1 VRFAAA
7 RLGPYTQRQSRLR
20 LRVHAMPRWSVV
32 RLIAGREIRDQLRDR
47 RTLFLILGLPVLM
60 YPLFVGVGL
69 LFYAAIKEKQ
79 FVVAVVGA
87 KYLPPADPVPAEPA
101 AVAGVAAA
109 YAQHAREFPALIV
122 VPSAHASVGG
132 VAAAYAQHAREF
144 PALIVDGKFAAQF
157 LNGDPDGGA
166 LVVKLVETADQGL
179 LARREADV
187 LLVIAPDLAA
197 NLERGKRPVVEVLA
211 REGEE
216 NSKLAVRRLIGVLDA
231 WADAVKKARFAR
243 AGQPPDFDKPIDIK
257 DPHSDTPPQKKT
269 FDELRDTLVKVI
281 PFLLVMWMLT
291 GAIYPAIDMTAG
303 EKERGTME
311 TLLISP
317 AERGEIVL
325 GKFIAVVTMA
335 FGTAVWNVL
344 LMLIAVTV
352 APLVAPGL
360 GGYSFLSLP
369 GLGACVL
376 AALPL
381 AMLLAACTLSLG
393 VFARSTKEG
402 NYYMVPMFFVALPLS
417 YWSMSP
423 GMELDGF
430 TSWVPVANALLL
442 QQRLMAVRTDPFP
455 WQHVP
460 AVVISLSLC
469 IAIALWAA
477 VRQFHRES
485 VLFREAEAGG
495 KKKWSLF
502 GKGNAPAA

>member
-1 VRFAAA
+1 
-7 RLGPYTQRQSRLR
+7 
-20 LRVHAMPRWSVV
+20 MPRWSVV
-32 RLIAGREIRDQLRDR
+32 RIIAVREVRDQLRDK
-47 RTLFLILGLPVLM
+47 RTLFLIVGLPILM
-60 YPLFVGVGL
+60 YPLFIGVGL

-79 FVVAVVGA
+79 FVIAVVGA
-87 KYLPPADPVPAEPA
+87 EYLPKPQPDDAPLAPS
-101 AVAGVAAA
+101 AVSGVAAA
-109 YAQHAREFPALIV
+109 YAQ
-122 VPSAHASVGG
+122 
-132 VAAAYAQHAREF
+132 QHARTF
-144 PALIVDGKFAAQF
+144 PPLLIDGKFADRYLA
-157 LNGDPDGGA
+157 GSSDGGTMN
-166 LVVKLVETADQGL
+166 VKLQDKVDEGL
-179 LARREADV
+179 LDRREADA
-187 LLVIAPDLAA
+187 ILAIPSDFNA
-197 NLERGKRPVVEVLA
+197 KLDCGKRPAIRVLG
-211 REGEE
+211 RDGEE
-216 NSKLAVRRLIGVLDA
+216 NSKLAVRRLTSTLHS
-231 WADAVKKARFAR
+231 WADALKSARFAR
-243 AGQPPDFDKPIDIK
+243 AGIAPDFDSPIDIK
-257 DPHSDTPPQKKT
+257 DPHSDDAPQKKT

-317 AERGEIVL
+317 AERSEIVF
-325 GKFIAVVTMA
+325 GKFFAVMTMG

-344 LMLIAVTV
+344 LLLIAVTV
-352 APLVAPGL
+352 APLLSSGL
-360 GGYSFLSLP
+360 SGYSLLSVS
-369 GLGACVL
+369 GLAACVL
-376 AALPL
+376 AALPM

-423 GMELDGF
+423 GMELDKF

-469 IAIALWAA
+469 IGLAIWAA

-485 VLFREAEAGG
+485 VLFREAEASRRG
-495 KKKWSLF
+495 WSLF
-502 GKGNAPAA
+502 GKK

>member
-1 VRFAAA
+1 
-7 RLGPYTQRQSRLR
+7 
-20 LRVHAMPRWSVV
+20 MPRWSVV
-32 RLIAGREIRDQLRDR
+32 RLIGRREIRDQLRDR

-79 FVVAVVGA
+79 FVIAVVGA
-87 KYLPPADPVPAEPA
+87 EHLPKSDPD
-101 AVAGVAAA
+101 
-109 YAQHAREFPALIV
+109 L
-122 VPSAHASVGG
+122 VPSAPASVGG
-132 VAAAYAQHAREF
+132 VPAAYVQHAREF
-144 PALIVDGKFAAQF
+144 PALIVDGKFAAPF
-157 LNGDPDGGA
+157 LAGDIDGGA
-166 LVVKLVETADQGL
+166 LVVKPVATRDEGMLT
-179 LARREADV
+179 RREADAI
-187 LLVIAPDLAA
+187 LVVDEKLTAE
-197 NLERGKRPVVEVLA
+197 LERGERPVVEVLA

-216 NSKLAVRRLIGVLDA
+216 NSKLAVRRLTGVLHA
-231 WADAVKKARFAR
+231 WSDAVKKSRFVR
-243 AGQPPDFDKPIDIK
+243 AGLPADFDSPVEIK
-257 DPHSDTPPQKKT
+257 DPHSGKPEERKT
-269 FDELRDTLVKVI
+269 FDELRDTLVKII

-317 AERGEIVL
+317 AERTEIVL
-325 GKFIAVVTMA
+325 GKFLAVVTMG

-344 LMLIAVTV
+344 LMVIAVTV
-352 APLVAPGL
+352 APLLAPAL

-369 GLGACVL
+369 GMVACVL

-381 AMLLAACTLSLG
+381 AMLIAACTLSLG

-402 NYYMVPMFFVALPLS
+402 NYYMVPMFFVTLPLS

-455 WQHVP
+455 WVHIP
-460 AVVISLSLC
+460 AVVFSLSLC
-469 IAIALWAA
+469 IGIALWAA
-477 VRQFHRES
+477 VRQFQRES
-485 VLFREAEAGG
+485 VLFREAEAAGR
-495 KKKWSLF
+495 KWSLF
-502 GKGNAPAA
+502 GAKK

>member
-1 VRFAAA
+1 
-7 RLGPYTQRQSRLR
+7 
-20 LRVHAMPRWSVV
+20 MPRWSVV
-32 RLIAGREIRDQLRDR
+32 RLIAAREIRDQLRDR

-87 KYLPPADPVPAEPA
+87 DHLPGPQSGDVPAVPA
-101 AVAGVAAA
+101 AAAGAAA
-109 YAQHAREFPALIV
+109 SFAQQYSREYPPLIEGERFS
-122 VPSAHASVGG
+122 P
-132 VAAAYAQHAREF
+132 R
-144 PALIVDGKFAAQF
+144 F
-157 LNGDPDGGA
+157 LGDPTGGA
-166 LVVKLVETADQGL
+166 LVVKPVAEADKAML
-179 LARREADV
+179 DRREADAI
-187 LLVIAPDLAA
+187 LVVDDDFAA
-197 NLERGKRPVVEVLA
+197 KLDRGERPTVRVID

-216 NSKLAVRRLIGVLDA
+216 NSKLAVRRLMDVLHSWEEA
-231 WADAVKKARFAR
+231 LKATRFAR
-243 AGQPPDFDKPIDIK
+243 AGLSANFDSPVHVK
-257 DPHSDTPPQKKT
+257 DPQSGKPPEKRT
-269 FDELRDTLVKVI
+269 FDELRDTLVKII

-317 AERGEIVL
+317 AERGEIVW
-325 GKFIAVVTMA
+325 GKFLAVVTMG

-352 APLVAPGL
+352 APLVAPGM
-360 GGYSFLSLP
+360 GGYSFLSMA
-369 GLGACVL
+369 GLVACVA

-381 AMLLAACTLSLG
+381 AMLIAACTLSLG

-460 AVVISLSLC
+460 AVVVSLAVC
-469 IAIALWAA
+469 IAVALWAA
-477 VRQFHRES
+477 VRQFSRES
-485 VLFREAEAGG
+485 VLFREAEAAGRG
-495 KKKWSLF
+495 WSLF
-502 GKGNAPAA
+502 GAKK

>member
-1 VRFAAA
+1 
-7 RLGPYTQRQSRLR
+7 
-20 LRVHAMPRWSVV
+20 
-32 RLIAGREIRDQLRDR
+32 
-47 RTLFLILGLPVLM
+47 M

-87 KYLPPADPVPAEPA
+87 ERLPKPHPGAVPAAPG
-101 AVAGVAAA
+101 AVAGAAA
-109 YAQHAREFPALIV
+109 SFAQERAREFPPLI
-122 VPSAHASVGG
+122 
-132 VAAAYAQHAREF
+132 
-144 PALIVDGKFAAQF
+144 IDGKFATPF
-157 LNGDPDGGA
+157 LAGDLDGGA
-166 LVVKLVETADQGL
+166 LAVRPTESRDEGKRM
-179 LARREADV
+179 LASREADAV
-187 LLVIAPDLAA
+187 LVVDPQLADK
-197 NLERGKRPVVEVLA
+197 LERGEQPVVEVLA

-216 NSKLAVRRLIGVLDA
+216 NSKLAVRRLMGVLHA
-231 WADAVKKARFAR
+231 WSEGVKKARFAR
-243 AGQPPDFDKPIDIK
+243 AGRPADFDTPIDIK
-257 DPHSDTPPQKKT
+257 DPHSGTPPEKKT

-325 GKFIAVVTMA
+325 GKFTAVVTMA

-344 LMLIAVTV
+344 LMLIAVTL

-360 GGYSFLSLP
+360 TGYSFLSLP
-369 GLGACVL
+369 GLVACVL

-455 WQHVP
+455 WVHVP

-469 IAIALWAA
+469 IAVALWAA

-502 GKGNAPAA
+502 GKRNTPAA